1 MRNKFRSTGLAL
13 ALLCSAGLAGCHT
26 LDCDPAAPSATVS
39 AEITP
44 KQRPPVKRA
53 VAKRVAEPR
62 LVPAGAK
69 LRSFCG
75 QRHIR
80 FQKGG
85 LQESASE
92 KARNDV
98 LCRQVYSG

>member
-1 MRNKFRSTGLAL
+1 MRTWARFSSVAIAVICT
-13 ALLCSAGLAGCHT
+13 AGLAGCHHF
-26 LDCDPAAPSATVS
+26 DCDPATTRVLVAEELAP
-39 AEITP
+39 
-44 KQRPPVKRA
+44 KRRA
-53 VAKRVAEPR
+53 VAKPAVVSRVAEPR
-62 LVPAGAK
+62 VVPAGAK

-85 LQESASE
+85 LQESSAE